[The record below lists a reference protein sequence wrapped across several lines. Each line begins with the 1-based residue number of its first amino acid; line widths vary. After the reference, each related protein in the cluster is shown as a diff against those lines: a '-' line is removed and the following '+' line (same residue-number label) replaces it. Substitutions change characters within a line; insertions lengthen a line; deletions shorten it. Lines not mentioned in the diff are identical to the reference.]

1 MIKSYEWNYG
11 EHSMVI
17 TQKAHFSKNTFIGKF
32 K

>member
-11 EHSMVI
+11 EHGMLNTPKI
-17 TQKAHFSKNTFIGKF
+17 HFSKNTFIGKF